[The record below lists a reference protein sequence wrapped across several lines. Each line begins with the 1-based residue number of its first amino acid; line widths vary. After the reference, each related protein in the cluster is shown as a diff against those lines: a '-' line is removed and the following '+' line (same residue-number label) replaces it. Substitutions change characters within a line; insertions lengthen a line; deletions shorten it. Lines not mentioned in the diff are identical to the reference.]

1 MDASSPEME
10 PLVACVE
17 AGRSYGAIEA
27 LMPVTCEVGPGD
39 RIAIMGP
46 SGSGKSTLLYL
57 MAGLDLPTSGAVTWP
72 AFAADG
78 PESRRPIAMIFQGA
92 SLLLPLSVVEN
103 VALPLLLEGTNEKDA
118 RARAHEALGLLDI
131 DPLATKL
138 PEELSGGQAQRVAIA
153 RALATGP
160 RLMLADEPTSQ
171 LDTATAA
178 HVVDVLLD
186 AADATGAALVVATH
200 DAEIAARLEQCWS
213 ISDGLLLSE
222 RSAA

>member
-1 MDASSPEME
+1 ME
-10 PLVACVE
+10 PLVACIE
-17 AGRSYGAIEA
+17 AGRSHGATEA
-27 LMPVTCEVGPGD
+27 LLPVTCTVGLGD

-57 MAGLDLPTSGAVTWP
+57 MAGLDLPTHGTVTWP
-72 AFAADG
+72 AFPADG
-78 PESRRPIAMIFQGA
+78 LMRRGPIAMIFQGA

-103 VALPLLLEGTNEKDA
+103 VALPLLLEGRNEKDA
-118 RARAHEALGLLDI
+118 LARAHESLGLLDI
-131 DPLATKL
+131 DALAPKL

-153 RALATGP
+153 RALTTGS
-160 RLMLADEPTSQ
+160 LLVLADEPTSQ

-213 ISDGLLLSE
+213 ISDGLLMSE
-222 RSAA
+222 PSAA